1 MSFFIPL
8 IWNNYFPNTHFHIL
22 LASTPKFRLAL
33 RPTIPRAFL
42 VAQYVI
48 SKPLAS
54 TSPLNLFNTR
64 SVRAGCVTYQPLIPT
79 VAGGPFPERKATR
92 MLGDHPSHL
101 MSKSRKRGFTST
113 SFTPVQDFTIW
124 HRWNFILTPLNARW
138 TEIRTFPFY
147 SFRSAP
153 KSLSKQSSKKID
165 FRSSSTCHVWH
176 HTRART
182 HTHTHAHTETYINTD
197 ETDREH
203 DIQNRITTKCT
214 PRAELVPKL
223 PSLPCPRFHL
233 SCRDVGDFNLQV
245 KHQKST
251 SQSNQCGTTIIQK
264 KKDVIWAYF
273 QVVHGLQNR
282 EGM

>member
-176 HTRART
+176 HTRA
-182 HTHTHAHTETYINTD
+182 HTHARSHTQKHISTRTKPTESTTYKTG
-197 ETDREH
+197 
-203 DIQNRITTKCT
+203 
-214 PRAELVPKL
+214 L
-223 PSLPCPRFHL
+223 
-233 SCRDVGDFNLQV
+233 
-245 KHQKST
+245 
-251 SQSNQCGTTIIQK
+251 
-264 KKDVIWAYF
+264 
-273 QVVHGLQNR
+273 LQNAPHGQNWFR
-282 EGM
+282 NYRHFLALVSISLVEM